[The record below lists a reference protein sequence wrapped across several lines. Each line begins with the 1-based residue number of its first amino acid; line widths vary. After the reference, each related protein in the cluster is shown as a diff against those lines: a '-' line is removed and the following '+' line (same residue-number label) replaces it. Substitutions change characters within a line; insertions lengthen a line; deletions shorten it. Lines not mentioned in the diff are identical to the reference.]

1 MNSTEPVVFLLEVFF
16 MKSLRILALSAA
28 VATVGFAGSASAA
41 DQMIVTD
48 EGVGTF
54 SFFKPAS
61 VRIEAGTTGYGGAVS
76 YGVSP
81 KVGVSIGYN
90 EGELGYNGDIGNK
103 DVNWNTDFDMKN
115 GYVTGT
121 YRPFSGNFGIDFGT
135 YYQDNEIRATAE
147 PKAGGIYR
155 LDGSDFNATGLNG
168 AGAIKGQ
175 VTFRNEIA
183 PFLGVSYS
191 PSITE
196 RFGLF
201 GQLGVLWQGKPT
213 AVLTAANGA
222 AVEVDANGV
231 PVIGGKNVTK
241 ALAAEK
247 ADIEGDS
254 QYEFLPVAKLGLQ
267 IRF

>member
-48 EGVGTF
+48 EGIGTF

-90 EGELGYNGDIGNK
+90 EGELGYSGDIGNK
-103 DVNWNTDFDMKN
+103 DVDWDTDFDMKN
-115 GYVTGT
+115 GYITGT
-121 YRPFSGNFGIDFGT
+121 YRPFSGNFGLDFGT
-135 YYQDNEIRATAE
+135 YYQDNEIRAKAD
-147 PKAGGIYR
+147 PKAGGTYR
-155 LDGSDFNATGLNG
+155 INNSDFVSPTGATTVSGS
-168 AGAIKGQ
+168 
-175 VTFRNEIA
+175 VTFQNEFA
-183 PFLGVSYS
+183 PFVGMSYS

-213 AVLTAANGA
+213 ANLKTNNPLLLSTDGTQ
-222 AVEVDANGV
+222 NLGQ
-231 PVIGGKNVTK
+231 

-247 ADIEGDS
+247 ANIESDS

>member
-1 MNSTEPVVFLLEVFF
+1 

-28 VATVGFAGSASAA
+28 VLSAGSVYAA

-61 VRIEAGTTGYGGAVS
+61 VRVEAGTTGYGGAIS
-76 YGVSP
+76 YGITP

-103 DVNWNTDFDMKN
+103 DVDWNTDFDMKN
-115 GYVTGT
+115 GYITGT

-135 YYQDNEIRATAE
+135 YYQDNEIRATAD
-147 PKAGGIYR
+147 PKAGGVYR
-155 LDGSDFNATGLNG
+155 VNNSNFTTPLGLTNV
-168 AGAIKGQ
+168 KGT
-175 VTFRNEIA
+175 VTFRNEVA

-201 GQLGVLWQGKPT
+201 GQLGVVWQGKPE
-213 AVLTAANGA
+213 ANLTTNNPALLSDDKTQTLGQ
-222 AVEVDANGV
+222 
-231 PVIGGKNVTK
+231 

-267 IRF
+267 VRF

>member
-1 MNSTEPVVFLLEVFF
+1 
-16 MKSLRILALSAA
+16 MKSLRVLALSAA
-28 VATVGFAGSASAA
+28 VLSAGSAFAA
-41 DQMIVTD
+41 DQTVVTD
-48 EGVGTF
+48 EGVATF

-61 VRIEAGTTGYGGAVS
+61 IRAEAGTTGYGGAIS
-76 YGVSP
+76 YSVSP

-103 DVNWNTDFDMKN
+103 NVNWNTDFDMKN
-115 GYVTGT
+115 GYITGT

-135 YYQDNEIRATAE
+135 YYQDNEIRATAD
-147 PKAGGIYR
+147 PDRGGIYR
-155 LDGSDFNATGLNG
+155 INNKDFVSPTGG
-168 AGAIKGQ
+168 TTVSAK

-183 PFLGVSYS
+183 PFLGLSYS

-201 GQLGVLWQGKPT
+201 GQVGVLWQGKPSADIRT
-213 AVLTAANGA
+213 NNPLLPSTDGTQTL
-222 AVEVDANGV
+222 GQ
-231 PVIGGKNVTK
+231 

-247 ADIEGDS
+247 ADIEGDT

-267 IRF
+267 LRF

>member
-1 MNSTEPVVFLLEVFF
+1 

-28 VATVGFAGSASAA
+28 VLSAGSVYAA

-61 VRIEAGTTGYGGAVS
+61 VRVEAGTTGYGGAIS
-76 YGVSP
+76 YGITP

-90 EGELGYNGDIGNK
+90 EAELSYNGDIGNK
-103 DVNWNTDFDMKN
+103 DVDWNTDFDMQN
-115 GYVTGT
+115 GYITGT

-135 YYQDNEIRATAE
+135 YYQDNEIRATAD

-155 LDGSDFNATGLNG
+155 VNNSNFVSPTGATTVSG
-168 AGAIKGQ
+168 K
-175 VTFRNEIA
+175 VTFQNEVA
-183 PFLGVSYS
+183 PFVGMSYS

-201 GQLGVLWQGKPT
+201 GQVGVLWQGKPT
-213 AVLTAANGA
+213 ANLTTNNPLLLSTDGSQTLGQAL
-222 AVEVDANGV
+222 AVEKAN
-231 PVIGGKNVTK
+231 
-241 ALAAEK
+241 
-247 ADIEGDS
+247 IENDN

-267 IRF
+267 VRF